1 MPAEH
6 RFDPREELLDL
17 LLEKVDQDPY
27 PSTTMMDMIE
37 EMLTRDRM
45 EAYARI
51 LMAKVSADNFPSLD
65 LIARVKALG

>member
-17 LLEKVDQDPY
+17 LLEKVEQDPY